1 MTFIDT
7 VPEDGAPDAVRAMYD
22 ADRTAAGRVPNY
34 TRACSHRPAVY
45 NAWRGLIESINGG
58 MDKRRYELVTPPA
71 ARRLRSSYC
80 ALAHGSI
87 LLDDGMADAEQ
98 LTAIAQDHH
107 AAGLDEVDI
116 AVMDLADKVVQDA
129 TAVTQADIDRLRALG
144 LSDAE
149 IFDVVAAA
157 AARCFFS
164 KTLDALGVQPDAR
177 FADLEPAALREE
189 LTVGRPIGT

>member
-7 VPEDGAPDAVRAMYD
+7 VPENDAPDAVRAMYD
-22 ADRTAAGRVPNY
+22 ADRTAAGQVPNY

-45 NAWRGLIESINGG
+45 RAWRELIGSINGG
-58 MDKRRYELVTPPA
+58 MDKRRYELVTLAA

-80 ALAHGSI
+80 TLAHGSI
-87 LLDDGMADAEQ
+87 LLDDGIVDADQ
-98 LTAIAQDHH
+98 LAAIAQDHH
-107 AAGLDEVDI
+107 VADLDEVDV
-116 AVMDLADKVVQDA
+116 AVMDLAGKVVDDA
-129 TAVTQADIDRLRALG
+129 TSVTQADIDRLRTLG

-157 AARCFFS
+157 SARCFFS

-177 FADLEPAALREE
+177 FADFEPAALRDQ

>member
-7 VPEDGAPDAVRAMYD
+7 VPENGAPDAVRAMYD
-22 ADRTAAGRVPNY
+22 ADRTAAGQVPNY

-45 NAWRGLIESINGG
+45 RAWRELIGSINGG
-58 MDKRRYELVTPPA
+58 MDKRRYELVTLAA

-87 LLDDGMADAEQ
+87 LLDGVVDAEQ

-107 AAGLDEVDI
+107 AADLDEVDI
-116 AVMDLADKVVQDA
+116 AVMDLADKVAEDA
-129 TAVTQADIDRLRALG
+129 TAITQADIDHLRTLG

-177 FADLEPAALREE
+177 FADLQPPALREQ

>member
-1 MTFIDT
+1 MTFIAT
-7 VPEDGAPDAVRAMYD
+7 VPEDDAPDAVRAMYD
-22 ADRTAAGRVPNY
+22 ADRTAAGEVPNY

-45 NAWRGLIESINGG
+45 RAWRELIGSINGG
-58 MDKRRYELVTPPA
+58 MDPRRYELVTLAA
-71 ARRLRSSYC
+71 ARRLGSSYC

-87 LLDDGMADAEQ
+87 LLDGMVDAEQ

-107 AAGLDEVDI
+107 VAGLDAVDI
-116 AVMDLADKVVQDA
+116 AVMDLADKVAADA
-129 TAVTQADIDRLRALG
+129 TAVTQADIDRLREHG

-177 FADLEPAALREE
+177 FAGLEPAALREQ